1 VVLLRKLTLN
11 WHYTSHTCA
20 FPACMFFNSGA
31 VRKMI
36 GCTKVAN
43 KSDVASTICSI
54 LKEKV
59 HNGELVNK

>member
-1 VVLLRKLTLN
+1 
-11 WHYTSHTCA
+11 
-20 FPACMFFNSGA
+20 MFFNSGA

-36 GCTKVAN
+36 GCAKVAN
-43 KSDVASTICSI
+43 TSDVASTICSI